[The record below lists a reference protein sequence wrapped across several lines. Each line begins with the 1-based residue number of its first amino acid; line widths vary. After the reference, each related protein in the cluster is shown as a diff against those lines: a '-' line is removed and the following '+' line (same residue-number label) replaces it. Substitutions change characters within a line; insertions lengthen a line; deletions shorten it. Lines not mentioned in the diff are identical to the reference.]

1 VPPSGAL
8 YEIGKLSPM
17 SDMMTIRITAGACVV
32 LGSLMGCEAG
42 PGGHAVPAVAAA
54 DESGP
59 SSAPSAPIAGNPTVH
74 ADLQSIVEAARRDA
88 ASRSGVSPEA
98 IKVLRAER
106 VTWSDGSLGCPLP
119 GMMYTQA
126 LVPGF
131 RVILD
136 AGGQVLD
143 YHAGASGHLVLCPA
157 GRAVEPRADERI

>member
-1 VPPSGAL
+1 MPASEARCQRGR
-8 YEIGKLSPM
+8 LSPM
-17 SDMMTIRITAGACVV
+17 PDMMTIRITAGACVLV
-32 LGSLMGCEAG
+32 GSLMGCEAG
-42 PGGHAVPAVAAA
+42 PGSQAAPAVAVVP
-54 DESGP
+54 ERGP

-74 ADLQSIVEAARRDA
+74 ADLESIVEAAKKDA
-88 ASRSGVSPEA
+88 ATRSGLSPEA
-98 IKVLRAER
+98 IKVLVAER
-106 VTWSDGSLGCPLP
+106 VTWSDGSLGCPSP

-131 RVILD
+131 RVMLD